1 MATYAGVMK
10 AINNL
15 TKPMQEKILKKLGLS
30 TKDLPGRSSNR
41 AGITVGKERLR
52 IEKKIDKLKGGAVG
66 VGGTVLAYEAS
77 DFIGDILGIK
87 KTGDATLKGNE
98 KPFVPKSKRKGP
110 PAKVATKKKPKTP
123 KKKPDSIKS
132 IPANRTEKQ
141 TRGQV
146 AKEKKN
152 KQLMMKEGKT
162 TKDSNVKF
170 NSRGGMLKKGK
181 K

>member
-52 IEKKIDKLKGGAVG
+52 IEKKIDKLTGLAGGI
-66 VGGTVLAYEAS
+66 GGTVLAYSAS
-77 DFIGDILGIK
+77 DFIGDMLGIK
-87 KTGDATLKGNE
+87 KVGDATLKGNE

-110 PAKVATKKKPKTP
+110 PATVATKKKVITKKKVVTKKKSKPPEPPKRRP
-123 KKKPDSIKS
+123 KKGVTFEFKV
-132 IPANRTEKQ
+132 
-141 TRGQV
+141 G
-146 AKEKKN
+146 
-152 KQLMMKEGKT
+152 
-162 TKDSNVKF
+162 
-170 NSRGGMLKKGK
+170 GK
-181 K
+181 KDGR